1 MHDGAF
7 ASTASR
13 TNVRDDRD
21 TPLFVGRDA
30 LNKPLI
36 WGRRKAEN
44 IFERGWTRFC

>member
-1 MHDGAF
+1 MRDGAF

-30 LNKPLI
+30 LDKLLI
-36 WGRRKAEN
+36 CARRKAKN
-44 IFERGWTRFC
+44 IFKQGWT